1 MPYAFQPVRSHRGD
15 CSVAPMR
22 PSVWMAVVL
31 AGLMVAPTAAASVRT
46 GPEGTRFYTPP
57 HALVTGP
64 HGSVVWARRLTGPAV
79 LGGAAINELLLYR
92 AVGVRGGA
100 VAVSG
105 TLTTP
110 AGRPPARGW
119 PVISWGHATV
129 GLADR
134 CAPTRSDVLEGYER
148 PLLRRWLRAGFA
160 VVRTDYEGLGTAGVN
175 PDLVGL
181 SEAHAMLDMV
191 LAAHAFDPQLRL
203 RDVALTGHSV
213 GGHAALWATARA
225 RSYAPAL
232 RIRATVAFAP
242 ANHLGEQATALH
254 ALTTPDGDLGA
265 VTAVIV
271 TGAQAGSPTLD
282 VDTLLSPRGAELFPK
297 ALTSCLPALA
307 AGPFDGVAP
316 ADLFRPDADLAQ
328 LVARLSA
335 NDPQALS
342 FHTPVRIEQGA
353 DDAVVLPALTDQ
365 LAAGYAQ
372 RHLPA
377 SYVRYP
383 GVDHFGLVTA
393 AARDATDY
401 LARRLG

>member
-1 MPYAFQPVRSHRGD
+1 MRPWVGIAVMLAGV
-15 CSVAPMR
+15 SVASP
-22 PSVWMAVVL
+22 
-31 AGLMVAPTAAASVRT
+31 AAAGVRH
-46 GPEGTRFYTPP
+46 GPNGTSFYTAP
-57 HALVTGP
+57 HALVAGP
-64 HGSVVWARRLTGPAV
+64 HGSVIWARGLTGPAV
-79 LGGAAINELLLYR
+79 LGGAATNELLLYR
-92 AVGVRGGA
+92 SVGVRGA
-100 VAVSG
+100 PVAVSG
-105 TLTTP
+105 TLALP
-110 AGRPPARGW
+110 AGRPPRGGW

-175 PDLVGL
+175 PDLIGP

-191 LAAHAFDPQLRL
+191 LAAHAYDPRLSL

-213 GGHAALWATARA
+213 GGHAALWATARVGA
-225 RSYAPAL
+225 YAPAL

-242 ANHLGEQATALH
+242 SNHLGEQAAALH
-254 ALTTPDGDLGA
+254 ALTTPDGELAA
-265 VTAVIV
+265 VAAVIV
-271 TGAQAGSPTLD
+271 TGAEAGDPALD
-282 VDTLLSPRGAELFPK
+282 VDPMLSALGARLFPE

-307 AGPFDGVAP
+307 AGPFAGVAP
-316 ADLFRPDADLAQ
+316 ADLFRSDADLHA
-328 LVARLSA
+328 LVARLTA
-335 NDPQALS
+335 NDPQALT

-353 DDAVVLPALTDQ
+353 ADPVVFPALTDR
-365 LAAGYAQ
+365 LAAGYAR

-383 GVDHFGLVTA
+383 GVDHFGLVKA
-393 AARDATDY
+393 AARDATGY

>member
-1 MPYAFQPVRSHRGD
+1 
-15 CSVAPMR
+15 MR
-22 PSVWMAVVL
+22 PCVGIAVVL
-31 AGLMVAPTAAASVRT
+31 AVLLAASTASADVRT

-57 HALVTGP
+57 RALVAGP
-64 HGSVVWARRLTGPAV
+64 HGSVIWARRLTGPAV
-79 LGGAAINELLLYR
+79 LRGAGTNELLLYR
-92 AVGVRGGA
+92 SVGVRGA
-100 VAVSG
+100 PVAVSG
-105 TLTTP
+105 TLALP
-110 AGRPPARGW
+110 AGRPPRGGW

-134 CAPTRSDVLEGYER
+134 CAPTRSDVLNGYER

-175 PDLVGL
+175 PDLIGP

-191 LAAHAFDPQLRL
+191 LAARAFDPRLSL
-203 RDVALTGHSV
+203 RDVALAGHSV

-225 RSYAPAL
+225 RAYAPAL

-242 ANHLGEQATALH
+242 SSHLGEQAAALH
-254 ALTTPDGDLGA
+254 ALTAPDGELAA
-265 VTAVIV
+265 VAAVIV
-271 TGAQAGSPTLD
+271 TGAEAADPALD
-282 VDTLLSPRGAELFPK
+282 VGPMLSPLGARLFPE
-297 ALTSCLPALA
+297 APTGCLPALA
-307 AGPFDGVAP
+307 AGPFAGVAP
-316 ADLFRPDADLAQ
+316 ADLFRSDADLGA
-328 LVARLSA
+328 LVARLTA

-353 DDAVVLPALTDQ
+353 ADSVVLPALTDG

-393 AARDATDY
+393 AARDATGY
-401 LARRLG
+401 LAQRLG

>member
-1 MPYAFQPVRSHRGD
+1 MPFSQCVRTARD
-15 CSVAPMR
+15 CIVAPMR
-22 PSVWMAVVL
+22 PPVGIAVVL
-31 AGLMVAPTAAASVRT
+31 AGLLVASPAVAGVGQ
-46 GPEGTRFYTPP
+46 GPEGARFYTPP
-57 HALVTGP
+57 RTLLAGP
-64 HGSVVWARRLTGPAV
+64 HGSLIWTRRLTGPAV
-79 LGGAAINELLLYR
+79 LGGAATNELLLYR
-92 AVGVRGGA
+92 SVGVRGGP

-105 TLTTP
+105 ALAVP
-110 AGRPPARGW
+110 PGRPPRGGW

-160 VVRTDYEGLGTAGVN
+160 VARTDYEGLGTAGVN

-191 LAAHAFDPQLRL
+191 LAAHAFDPRLNL

-225 RSYAPAL
+225 RSYAPAV

-271 TGAQAGSPTLD
+271 TGAEAGDPALD
-282 VDTLLSPRGAELFPK
+282 VDAMLSPLGARLFPK
-297 ALTSCLPALA
+297 ARTACLPALA
-307 AGPFDGVAP
+307 AGPFAGVAP
-316 ADLFRPDADLAQ
+316 ADLFRSDADLGA
-328 LVARLSA
+328 LVARLTA

-353 DDAVVLPALTDQ
+353 ADAVVLPVLTDQ

-401 LARRLG
+401 LAGRLD